1 MDQANTVP
9 PLQHIFVSYSRA
21 DSETVDAIIV
31 RLKRDGF
38 PVWIDREAINAGE
51 QWGTEIVEAIDK
63 AYAFL
68 LMLSPSAVASKYVH
82 DEVYVAY
89 KGPRD
94 LFYVPVLLTPVEIVG
109 DLSLPLARVQ
119 YIEYFRDPEATYTE
133 LVKVLQSRKPKPA
146 STMREVGLV
155 LQGLN
160 RFNFDA
166 EKQGQLLDSIAN
178 FTGTSGA
185 EFEIT
190 KPIDLSGHIVVK
202 MPADAAYQ
210 LKTAAL
216 NCDMRLINY
225 GIKGLRLTGDRHFVL
240 VKSGRFAPLKSDK
253 LGSGLTGVGL
263 TTAGWIAGG
272 LASAAVSILL
282 LYLLLRPDKP
292 GSSPQVELT
301 VTATPAARATVANT
315 FTPMPTITL
324 PPQSP
329 AAVGPDLAD
338 FPDGISP
345 LTGLPACDPSLL
357 EFPAVLVSISHFPA
371 EGRPESG
378 LSFSSTVFE
387 MYIGTGATRFLAV
400 FYGDCPNA
408 TASGVL
414 DQIGPVRSGRLPYKY
429 IREFFQGSCLAFA
442 SADDPTFKVLPVCK
456 IVYGADVISAFL
468 SVADLNQIAREKTRR
483 DRPFNYSGNMFSDI
497 APSGEVSMAENVS
510 IFYKYLNQGQW
521 RYDAASEKYLRSVN
535 GTREEEANQFTSATD
550 RLTGEQLAFSNVIV
564 MLAEHRVERPDAID
578 INMAINSFG
587 NAYLFRD
594 GKVFKIRW
602 TATNEEYEQETGLR
616 RPIRF
621 RDLEGNPIP
630 LKPGN
635 TWIHLMSPWSQIKL
649 SGDTAEVRFGALD
662 EK

>member
-1 MDQANTVP
+1 MDQANPVP

-21 DSETVDAIIV
+21 DSETVDAIV
-31 RLKRDGF
+31 SRLKRDGF
-38 PVWIDREAINAGE
+38 DVWLDREAIMGGDIWS
-51 QWGTEIVEAIDK
+51 QEIVKAVGN

-68 LMLSPSAVASKYVH
+68 LMLSPSAAASKNVRQ
-82 DEVYVAY
+82 EVCLAFGGD
-89 KGPRD
+89 KD
-94 LFYVPVLLTPVEIVG
+94 LVPLKLAPVEIP
-109 DLSLPLARVQ
+109 DSLQYQLAGVQ
-119 YIEYFRDPEATYTE
+119 WIEYYRNPDAKYAE
-133 LVKVLQSRKPKPA
+133 LVNVLNHRKPG
-146 STMREVGLV
+146 STPTMLAVAFV

-160 RFNFDA
+160 RFNR
-166 EKQGQLLDSIAN
+166 EKQAQLLDSIAD
-178 FTGTSGA
+178 FTGTPRA
-185 EFEIT
+185 AFEIT
-190 KPIDLSGHIVVK
+190 KPIDMGGHIVVK
-202 MPADAAYQ
+202 MPADAAYH

-216 NCDMRLINY
+216 NSDMRLLRH
-225 GIKGLRLTGDRHFVL
+225 GIKGLRLTGDRDFVL
-240 VKSGRFAPLKSDK
+240 VKSGRFAPLKSGN
-253 LGSGLTGVGL
+253 LAAGLTAG
-263 TTAGWIAGG
+263 GWIAGG
-272 LASAAVSILL
+272 LASAAVGILL

-292 GSSPQVELT
+292 GSSPPVVELT
-301 VTATPAARATVANT
+301 VTATPAATATVANT
-315 FTPMPTITL
+315 FTPRPTITI
-324 PPQSP
+324 PPQAP
-329 AAVGPDLAD
+329 TDVGPDLAD

-378 LSFSSTVFE
+378 LSFSSMVFE

-408 TASGVL
+408 TAPGVL
-414 DQIGPVRSGRLPYKY
+414 DQIGPVRSGRLPYRY
-429 IREFFQGSCLAFA
+429 VREFFQGSCLAFA

-497 APSGEVSMAENVS
+497 APAGEVSMAENIS

-521 RYDAASEKYLRSVN
+521 RYDAASGKYLRSVN
-535 GTREEEANQFTSATD
+535 GTREEEANQFTPATD

-564 MLAEHRVERPDAID
+564 MLAEHRVERLDAID

-594 GKVFKIRW
+594 GKVFKIHW
-602 TATNEEYEQETGLR
+602 TATNEEYEQESGLR

-621 RDLEGNPIP
+621 RDLDGNPIP

-649 SGDTAEVRFGALD
+649 SGDTGEVRFGALV
-662 EK
+662 EI